1 MTENVNQVIEN
12 AEVNVTDIP
21 MEPEVEGSATVAVV
35 AIVAAAGALLA
46 AGVGLYKL
54 GKYARKRY
62 QEHKAQKEMDTRFEN
77 GDAEES
83 VQIDDSETVKWD
95 E

>member
-21 MEPEVEGSATVAVV
+21 METEVEGSAGIAAVV
-35 AIVAAAGALLA
+35 IVAGAGAIVA

-54 GKYARKRY
+54 GKYAHKRY
-62 QEHKAQKEMDTRFEN
+62 LERKALKEIDERFEK
-77 GDAEES
+77 GDMEEH
-83 VQIDDSETVKWD
+83 VQIDDSWKVD

>member
-1 MTENVNQVIEN
+1 MTENVNKVIEN

-54 GKYARKRY
+54 GKHAHKCYK
-62 QEHKAQKEMDTRFEN
+62 EHKAQKEMDKRFEN
-77 GDAEES
+77 GDAEKS
-83 VQIDDSETVKWD
+83 VQIDDSQAVNE
-95 E
+95 

>member
-21 MEPEVEGSATVAVV
+21 MEPEVEGSAALAAV
-35 AIVAAAGALLA
+35 AIVAGAGVLVA

-54 GKYARKRY
+54 GKHARKCY
-62 QEHKAQKEMDTRFEN
+62 KEHKARKEMDERLEN

-83 VQIDDSETVKWD
+83 VQIDDSQAVNE
-95 E
+95 